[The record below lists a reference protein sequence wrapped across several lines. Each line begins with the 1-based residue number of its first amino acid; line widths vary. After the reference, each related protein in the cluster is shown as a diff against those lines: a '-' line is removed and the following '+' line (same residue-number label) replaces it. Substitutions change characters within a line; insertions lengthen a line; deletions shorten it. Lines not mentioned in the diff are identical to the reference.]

1 MADSI
6 AETLKEITPRIR
18 AELNKLGYSAHV
30 PESDDLLQE
39 TIIRLWKALENRD
52 GKLEF
57 LNSYVKKVVFSVYI
71 NEVNRIRRE
80 KQFVASAGGQGFCG
94 QETARGRSDPPGLV
108 GGAVMASLSAL
119 SETKRHIIRLH
130 IEGFTLS
137 EIAISNHWSFSK
149 VRDNYYRG
157 IEELRRRLARK
168 GLLE

>member
-6 AETLKEITPRIR
+6 DETLKEIAPRIR
-18 AELNKLGYSAHV
+18 AELNKIGYFSHI

-39 TIIRLWKALENRD
+39 TLIRVWKALKNRD
-52 GKLEF
+52 GKLEYI
-57 LNSYVKKVVFSVYI
+57 NSYVKKVVFSVYI

-80 KQFVASAGGQGFCG
+80 KQLVASAGGQGFCD
-94 QETARGRSDPPGLV
+94 QETGRGRLDPAGLIE
-108 GGAVMASLSAL
+108 GAIMASLSAL
-119 SETKRHIIRLH
+119 SETKRRVIRLH

-137 EIAISNHWSFSK
+137 EIALSNHWSFSK

-168 GLLE
+168 GLLG